1 MVSND
6 SFSRRLGGLYCLYCL
21 HEIQPFKLKKLL
33 KDVENEDDDDDD
45 DDEDDGF
52 GELDHLFEP
61 SLVETS
67 KRDETCRAGKLQDG
81 KDKKSEN
88 PRASR
93 QVGVVPRTGG
103 SSSGLA
109 GRAELLG
116 RLTGPIL
123 HFLGPYE
130 WA

>member
-21 HEIQPFKLKKLL
+21 HEIQPFKLKFFLKLL
-33 KDVENEDDDDDD
+33 KDVENEDDDDD

-67 KRDETCRAGKLQDG
+67 KRDETPRAGKLQDG

-88 PRASR
+88 PRSSR

-109 GRAELLG
+109 GRAELLA
-116 RLTGPIL
+116 RPA
-123 HFLGPYE
+123 Y
-130 WA
+130 WADSPFPRAL